1 MPTSNAK
8 AKADDQKAAETEQPA
23 TSNDAA
29 VQAIDIDVNEGSPAA
44 KADVTV
50 DHIVADPQADV
61 LAWDPPAVSTGDPT
75 VPRADSHDPRP
86 A

>member
-1 MPTSNAK
+1 MPNK
-8 AKADDQKAAETEQPA
+8 ASSSDKPTTPDVQPD

-29 VQAIDIDVNEGSPAA
+29 VQAIDIKVNPGASAA

-50 DHIVADPQADV
+50 EHIVEDPQADV
-61 LAWDPPAVSTGDPT
+61 LAWDPPAIGIGDPT

-86 A
+86 AN